1 MRRLA
6 LIRPLR
12 RGSDTHVAI
21 VVGLHAYAVTFGVG
35 NTSAACR

>member
-21 VVGLHAYAVTFGVG
+21 VVGLHPYAVTFGAG